1 MKRQGNL
8 YNRICKIAVIR
19 EGFEHVIS
27 RLKNKREVENASK
40 NKISIITEI
49 YEELNNRTYFPSK
62 PNKFIIYEPKK
73 REIVNLKLKD
83 KIVNYILSKY
93 ILVPVLDSCLIN
105 TNVASRK
112 DYGMRVALEKM
123 FKYRRKCNINYKEYY
138 ILKMDIS
145 KYFKSIN
152 HAILKNK
159 LKCKIKD
166 KDALSLI
173 SFFIDMQ
180 EGLAIG
186 MMTSQILA
194 VFYLNDI
201 DHFIKEE
208 LKCKYYIRYQDDL
221 IIFHKSKKYLK
232 HCFKKI
238 EQKLLEED
246 LKLNPKSRIH
256 KNTDNIIYLGRDLKG
271 KYAKRKEIRKKY
283 NRKLE
288 QYYNN
293 EIILNSFISSKRC
306 FKTIKRKYKLKKI
319 KI

>member
-8 YNRICKIAVIR
+8 YSKICKIFVIR
-19 EGFEHVIS
+19 QGFEHVIS
-27 RLKNKREVENASK
+27 RLKNKREVENALK
-40 NKISIITEI
+40 NKISIIIEI

-93 ILVPVLDSCLIN
+93 ILVPVLDSCLID

-112 DYGMRVALEKM
+112 DYGMRVALEKIY
-123 FKYRRKCNINYKEYY
+123 KYRRKCDIKYDKYY
-138 ILKMDIS
+138 ILKIDIS

-159 LKCKIKD
+159 LNRRIKD
-166 KDALSLI
+166 KDVLSLI
-173 SFFIDMQ
+173 SFFIEMQ

-194 VFYLNDI
+194 VFYLNDV
-201 DHFIKEE
+201 DHYIKEE

-232 HCFKKI
+232 YCFKKI
-238 EQKLLEED
+238 EQKLKEED
-246 LKLNPKSRIH
+246 LKINPKSRIH
-256 KNTDNIIYLGRDLKG
+256 KNTDNIIYLGRTIKG
-271 KYAKRKEIRKKY
+271 KYAKEKEIPKKCKK
-283 NRKLE
+283 RVR

-293 EIILNSFISSKRC
+293 EIILNSLISSKRC
-306 FKTIKRKYKLKKI
+306 FESITKKYKVI
-319 KI
+319 K